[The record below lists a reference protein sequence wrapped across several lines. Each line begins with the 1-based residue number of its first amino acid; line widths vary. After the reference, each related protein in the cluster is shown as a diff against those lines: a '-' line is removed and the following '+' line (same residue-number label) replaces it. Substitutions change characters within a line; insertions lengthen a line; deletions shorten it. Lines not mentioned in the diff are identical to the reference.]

1 MTKSIH
7 VLNGPNLNLL
17 GMRQPELYGSDTL
30 DDIGERLSVIASKVG
45 MAVVMGQSNYEGG
58 LVEMIQK
65 ARTDAAAVIINAGAY
80 THTSIAV
87 HDALRMLDI
96 PIIELHVSNIYAR
109 EAFRHHS
116 YISEVATAVM
126 AGFGPAGYEMAT
138 QAAISMIEA
147 ADS

>member
-1 MTKSIH
+1 MTKPIH
-7 VLNGPNLNLL
+7 VLNGPNLNML
-17 GMRQPELYGSDTL
+17 GKRQPELYGSETL
-30 DDIGERLSVIASKVG
+30 DDIGKRLSDIAGDAGV
-45 MAVVMGQSNYEGG
+45 AIVMGQSNYEGG

-65 ARTDAAAVIINAGAY
+65 ARTEASAVVINAGAY

-126 AGFGPAGYEMAT
+126 AGFGPKGYEMAVE
-138 QAAISMIEA
+138 AALRMIEA
-147 ADS
+147 PEG

>member
-1 MTKSIH
+1 MPSEIH

-17 GMRQPELYGSDTL
+17 GLRQPELYGSDTL
-30 DDIGERLSVIASKVG
+30 DDISQRLSERAARDGVT
-45 MAVVMGQSNYEGG
+45 VVMGQSNHEGG
-58 LVEMIQK
+58 LVDLIQT

-87 HDALRMLDI
+87 HDALRMVEC

-126 AGFGPAGYEMAT
+126 AGFGPAGYEMAL
-138 QAAISMIEA
+138 EA
-147 ADS
+147 ALRMIAQRS